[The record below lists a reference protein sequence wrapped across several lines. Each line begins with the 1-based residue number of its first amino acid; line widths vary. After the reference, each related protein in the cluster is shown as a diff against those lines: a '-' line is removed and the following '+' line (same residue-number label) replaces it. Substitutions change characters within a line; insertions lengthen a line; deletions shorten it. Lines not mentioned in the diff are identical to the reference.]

1 MAKKN
6 VLRTFFVASVSLSL
20 SAERKT
26 LFLKTLAPSSLPL
39 PIRPLKESHRTA
51 DARTK
56 VRDGT
61 PGYMGRD
68 GCERDGIQHSKMN
81 SKIPYFEGKGK
92 STASIFGAISNPA
105 QWVNFIHDFCDE
117 RHPSILLL
125 FSSSVT
131 FDPAPCV
138 FVSVKGKRNRRRPT
152 RFGTY
157 KNEIMKWPTLSFST
171 QFSVCCRRWGNIKS
185 PEREKVFLASFFGG
199 RCRHSADV
207 DAGNPGEGG
216 GEKR

>member
-1 MAKKN
+1 MW
-6 VLRTFFVASVSLSL
+6 LLSL
-20 SAERKT
+20 
-26 LFLKTLAPSSLPL
+26 FLARPSGKHSFKNARSVLP
-39 PIRPLKESHRTA
+39 PSCHPPTQRVTQDSGVAYT
-51 DARTK
+51 RTK

-81 SKIPYFEGKGK
+81 SKMPYFEGKAK

-105 QWVNFIHDFCDE
+105 QWANFIHDFCDE

-131 FDPAPCV
+131 FDPAACV
-138 FVSVKGKRNRRRPT
+138 FVSVKGKRNRRRPA

-157 KNEIMKWPTLSFST
+157 ENEKMKWPTLSFPT
-171 QFSVCCRRWGNIKS
+171 QFSVCCRRWENIKS

-207 DAGNPGEGG
+207 GAGNPGEGG